1 MTYYP
6 RPRRL
11 GGSVL
16 LPQQAIHQNWLK
28 REKKVSKFCNPPKN
42 QFFRLMNSQ
51 FDLNDVMT
59 DADDV
64 NDVMTDSDD
73 VNDVMADSDV
83 MKITMKK
90 IGGKLN

>member
-59 DADDV
+59 DANDVMTDADDV

-73 VNDVMADSDV
+73 VNDVMTDSDV
-83 MKITMKK
+83 VKITMK
-90 IGGKLN
+90 

>member
-1 MTYYP
+1 M
-6 RPRRL
+6 
-11 GGSVL
+11 L

-64 NDVMTDSDD
+64 NDVMTDSD
-73 VNDVMADSDV
+73 V

>member
-1 MTYYP
+1 
-6 RPRRL
+6 
-11 GGSVL
+11 
-16 LPQQAIHQNWLK
+16 
-28 REKKVSKFCNPPKN
+28 
-42 QFFRLMNSQ
+42 MNSQ

-64 NDVMTDSDD
+64 NDVMTDS
-73 VNDVMADSDV
+73 NV

>member
-1 MTYYP
+1 MTYNP

-64 NDVMTDSDD
+64 NDVMTDADD